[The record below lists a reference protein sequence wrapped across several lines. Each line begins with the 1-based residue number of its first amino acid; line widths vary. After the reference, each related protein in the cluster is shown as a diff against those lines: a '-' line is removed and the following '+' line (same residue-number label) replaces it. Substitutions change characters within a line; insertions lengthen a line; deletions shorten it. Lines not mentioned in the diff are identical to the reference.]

1 MFHLRV
7 GRYIYIISEI
17 ILMLPFDYVD
27 KIKINKKYII
37 YVYNVGLLG
46 NNDNY

>member
-1 MFHLRV
+1 MLFHLRV

-17 ILMLPFDYVD
+17 ILMLPLDYVD
-27 KIKINKKYII
+27 KIKKKYII
-37 YVYNVGLLG
+37 YIYNVGLLG